1 MLFKFEKLEVW
12 QLALGYVELI
22 YDAANQLPTSE
33 ECERTKLST
42 PLFVVADGVRNA
54 ALSARSYLVSCPSSM
69 LRKGNLDERHF

>member
-1 MLFKFEKLEVW
+1 MAFKLEKLEVW

-22 YDAANQLPTSE
+22 YDAANQLLTSE

-42 PLFVVADGVRNA
+42 PLCVIADGVRNA
-54 ALSARSYLVSCPSSM
+54 AHSARSYLVSCPSSM